1 MNLTFSQS
9 HINTLKKL
17 LGIAEIHNCKIN
29 FGTRNSDSPDF
40 DSDILNMC
48 GVNKRITDKLDNSFE
63 HNISIVSPCTNISEI
78 WFELYDKN
86 KGKYNT
92 MSYGEFGCSFYI
104 EKDYDFDEE
113 KEKSLTDFIEEN
125 QTDYGWEDGKSFFNF
140 RIAPTT
146 IYGFKYKAKHRDFR
160 VYRPDMA
167 LKYFGDLVCEYL
179 KEPYIKEVY

>member
-29 FGTRNSDSPDF
+29 FGTRNSDSTDF

-113 KEKSLTDFIEEN
+113 KELAHSPARRRNGTLP
-125 QTDYGWEDGKSFFNF
+125 G
-140 RIAPTT
+140 
-146 IYGFKYKAKHRDFR
+146 R
-160 VYRPDMA
+160 VRRRGQRRQHPRYRQW
-167 LKYFGDLVCEYL
+167 YSGC
-179 KEPYIKEVY
+179 